1 MLHRPKIAEITQG
14 RWRGILAALGLN
26 ERQLSG
32 KHTSCPIC
40 QNGPKSDSF
49 RFDDKD
55 GRGTWICSHCGAG
68 GGVDLVMKMRG
79 VDFKEACALI
89 EPLAGVASFR
99 APKAKV
105 EDPSAISDQMT
116 ALWTRARLLTGSCLA
131 SRYLANRGIV
141 RTTWPS
147 SLRYIDELPYS
158 EGGSVRR
165 YLPAML
171 AKFSAPDGKSAMLH
185 RTWISEPG
193 EKADVDPCRK
203 MYPGKI
209 PEGGAVR
216 LGPALETMGVAEGVE
231 TALAAAQLHGVPVW
245 AATSAGELVKF
256 RPPIECRNL
265 IVFGDNDASFTGQM
279 AVYSLAKK
287 LMSVPPESRIAVE
300 VRLPAYWDRGEK
312 IDWNDVLEREQAA

>member
-1 MLHRPKIAEITQG
+1 MLPRQSIHEVTQG
-14 RWRGILAALGLN
+14 RWRGILSALGLN
-26 ERQLSG
+26 ERQLNG
-32 KHTSCPIC
+32 KHCECPIC

-68 GGVDLVMKMRG
+68 SGVDLVMKMRG
-79 VDFKEACALI
+79 VDFKEACRII
-89 EPLAGVASFR
+89 EPLAGVASFK

-105 EDPSAISDQMT
+105 EDPSAASDHMM

-147 SLRYIDELPYS
+147 SLRFIDELPYS
-158 EGGSVRR
+158 EGGNTRL

-171 AKFSAPDGKSAMLH
+171 AKFAAPDGKSAMLH
-185 RTWISEPG
+185 RTWLSEPG
-193 EKADVDPCRK
+193 DKADVDPCRK

-216 LGPALETMGVAEGVE
+216 LGPVLESMGVAEGIE
-231 TALAAAQLHGVPVW
+231 TALAASQIHGIPVW

-256 RPPIECRNL
+256 RPPAECRNL
-265 IVFGDNDASFTGQM
+265 IIFGDNDPSWTGQL
-279 AVYSLAKK
+279 AVYSLARR
-287 LMSVPPESRIAVE
+287 LAAVPLERRIAVE
-300 VRLPAYWDRGEK
+300 VRLPGYWDRGDRE
-312 IDWNDVLEREQAA
+312 DWNDVLIAEKAA